1 MEIFFTFLPPPTW
14 GILQGLLIVDFSAYV
29 VRKIA
34 QNLVDVARRFSTIG
48 VAERGVNKE
57 CIFEFLRFALFF
69 NL

>member
-48 VAERGVNKE
+48 VAERGMNKE
-57 CIFEFLRFALFF
+57 CIFEFF
-69 NL
+69 